1 MWVKANEV
9 NYLAVSSLRVH
20 RSEGRLNIYKLSK
33 ERVRTCKDRVIGRE
47 IPTVLKIAMDN
58 IILELCNSFVL
69 FASPLLKEK
78 TIKFNRYF

>member
-1 MWVKANEV
+1 LWVKANEV

-20 RSEGRLNIYKLSK
+20 RSEGRLNIYKLK

-47 IPTVLKIAMDN
+47 IPTVLKIDMDN